1 MKAWPLRRLTA
12 YAVDSMLIMLL
23 VAALLFINLVLLG
36 ASFADGTGS
45 EPWRAHL
52 IGFLSLTLPVV
63 LYFAG
68 TEAAFGATLGKKL
81 LGLEVSTTEGTK
93 PGAGAAFLRNVVKFL
108 PWEINHMAMW
118 YVPEGH
124 RLFIDPMPTLNT
136 GVQVAC
142 LLAGLAYVLTLFIG
156 SGRTPYDRIAKTVV
170 AKQ

>member
-1 MKAWPLRRLTA
+1 
-12 YAVDSMLIMLL
+12 MLIMLL
-23 VAALLFINLVLLG
+23 VAALLFVNLVLLG

-52 IGFLSLTLPVV
+52 IGFLSLTMPVL

-68 TEAAFGATLGKKL
+68 AEALFGATLGKKL
-81 LGLEVSTTEGTK
+81 LGLEVSMTSGTK
-93 PGAGAAFLRNVVKFL
+93 PGISAGLLRNVVKFL
-108 PWEINHMAMW
+108 PWEINHAAMW

-136 GVQVAC
+136 VVQVAC
-142 LLAGLAYVLTLFIG
+142 LLAALAYVLALFIG
-156 SGRTPYDRIAKTVV
+156 SGRTPYDRIAGTVV